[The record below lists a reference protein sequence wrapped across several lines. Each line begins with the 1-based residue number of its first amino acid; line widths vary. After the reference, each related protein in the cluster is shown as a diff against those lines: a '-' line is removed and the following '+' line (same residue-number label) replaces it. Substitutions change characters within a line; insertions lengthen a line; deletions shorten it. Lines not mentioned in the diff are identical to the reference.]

1 MEKTGNDPT
10 FYNQLAGAQKNG
22 PVLQFL
28 NNLDVQVMERPADYS
43 AKKMAQIKERYIK
56 RAKQIDQTRLNTLED
71 QIVIFG
77 LSESFADPTQVPGIS
92 LPADPIANVR
102 KLKQQTTAGYM
113 ISSGYGGGT
122 ANMEYMALT
131 GLNLA
136 NFSPTLPTPY
146 TQLVPQQK

>member
-1 MEKTGNDPT
+1 
-10 FYNQLAGAQKNG
+10 
-22 PVLQFL
+22 
-28 NNLDVQVMERPADYS
+28 MERPADYS

-113 ISSGYGGGT
+113 ISSGCGGT